1 MEKKY
6 IKPEI
11 EVMETEL
18 EQLMAVSDGNISMD
32 EIGSNGENAISR
44 EMMFDFI
51 DEYSQLGYSKQEGDA
66 PQRGASPF

>member
-18 EQLMAVSDGNISMD
+18 EQLMVVSGDNISMD
-32 EIGSNGENAISR
+32 TEGASGDNAISR
-44 EMMFDFI
+44 ELLQFEVFDN
-51 DEYSQLGYSKQEGDA
+51 
-66 PQRGASPF
+66 

>member
-32 EIGSNGENAISR
+32 ETGSNGENAISR
-44 EMMFDFI
+44 ELLQLEFL
-51 DEYSQLGYSKQEGDA
+51 DE
-66 PQRGASPF
+66 

>member
-18 EQLMAVSDGNISMD
+18 EQLMVVSDGNISMD
-32 EIGSNGENAISR
+32 TEGASGESAISR
-44 EMMFDFI
+44 EMLFDFI
-51 DEYSQLGYSKQEGDA
+51 DE
-66 PQRGASPF
+66 